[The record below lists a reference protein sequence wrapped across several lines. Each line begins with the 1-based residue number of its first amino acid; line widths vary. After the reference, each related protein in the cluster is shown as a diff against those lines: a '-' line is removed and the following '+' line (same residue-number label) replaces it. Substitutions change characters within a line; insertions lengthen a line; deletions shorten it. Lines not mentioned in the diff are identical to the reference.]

1 MITPAAFSN
10 RCFWK
15 LAPVATLALLALF
28 PASTAHAYSVLT
40 HEAII
45 DSTWDSA
52 IQPLLLKRF
61 PAATKDELIEAHG
74 YAYGGSIIQDLGYY
88 PFGSKFYS
96 DLTHYVRSADF
107 ILSLIRN
114 SQDLNEYAFSLGALS
129 HYAADGNGHRMA
141 TNTSVPLLYP
151 NLRLKFGSHVTYAD
165 DPFSHTKTEFG
176 FDVFQAAKN
185 RYASDAYKAFIGF
198 QVAKPVLERAF
209 LETYG
214 MKIEQV
220 FFNVDLA
227 IGSYRRA
234 VGSILPAMTKIA
246 WQIKSQEIVKEAPG
260 TTRKKFLYNLSRS
273 SYEKNWGATYQ
284 RLSFK
289 SRVMAT
295 LFRIMPRVGPFK
307 ALAFKR
313 LTPETEKLYMAS
325 FNATIDRYREML
337 SGVKAGG
344 LELPN
349 TNFDTG
355 ERTGVERYKLADAAY
370 SKLLHKLEG
379 HYTEVSQE
387 LRSDILDYYLDFNP
401 SISTKTNVGDWAR
414 LSRELDQL
422 KAVNLDLNNTVVS
435 IADEKSPAK

>member
-10 RCFWK
+10 RSLWK
-15 LAPVATLALLALF
+15 LGPVAALGLLALF
-28 PASTAHAYSVLT
+28 PPSAADAYSVLT

-61 PAATKDELIEAHG
+61 PAATKDELTEAHG

-114 SQDLNEYAFSLGALS
+114 SQDLNEFAFSLGALS

-141 TNTSVPLLYP
+141 TNTSVPMLYP
-151 NLRLKFGSHVTYAD
+151 NLRLKFGSKVTYAD

-185 RYASDAYKAFIGF
+185 RYASDGYKAFIGF

-234 VGSILPAMTKIA
+234 VGSILPGMTKIA
-246 WQIKSQEIVKEAPG
+246 WQIKKQEIVKDAPG

-284 RLSFK
+284 RLSFR

-295 LFRIMPRVGPFK
+295 VFRIMPRVGPFK

-313 LTPETEKLYMAS
+313 LTPEIEKLYMAS
-325 FNATIDRYREML
+325 FNTTIDRYREML
-337 SGVKAGG
+337 SAVKAGR

-355 ERTGVERYKLADAAY
+355 ERTGAQRYKLADAAY

-387 LRSDILDYYLDFNP
+387 LRSDILDYYHDFNL
-401 SISTKTNVGDWAR
+401 ISTKANDPDWAR
-414 LSRELDQL
+414 LTKELDQL
-422 KAVNLDLNNTVVS
+422 KVVNLDLNHTVVS
-435 IADEKSPAK
+435 IAAETLPAK